1 MRRYLFPDK
10 IELNESLQ
18 IEGDLFKHIF
28 KACRRTLGDKFELLS
43 DGSAYLVEVVAVEKS
58 SASVSVLEVRKM
70 VGLGKP
76 YIHLVLANPKPSVY
90 EKVVEK
96 AVELGV
102 KSVFTVSSENSFFKT
117 ADKIKLKEN
126 RIKKIMNQAMQQ
138 SNRAEE
144 LILEEPQS
152 LDAFFESF
160 KSDSSLGVMLY
171 EAKVGGGGLQPLKD
185 LEPLE
190 DCYILVGGEGGF
202 TEEEASKACSVGFT
216 AVLMGPQILRV
227 ETACVA
233 GISILKFALR
243 AW

>member
-1 MRRYLFPDK
+1 M
-10 IELNESLQ
+10 
-18 IEGDLFKHIF
+18 EGL
-28 KACRRTLGDKFELLS
+28 A
-43 DGSAYLVEVVAVEKS
+43 
-58 SASVSVLEVRKM
+58 
-70 VGLGKP
+70 KP

-117 ADKIKLKEN
+117 ADRIKLKEN
-126 RIKKIMNQAMQQ
+126 RIKKIINQAMQQ

-144 LILEEPQS
+144 LVLEEPQS
-152 LDAFFESF
+152 LDGFLENF
-160 KSDSSLGVMLY
+160 KSGSASSLGVMLY
-171 EAKVGGGGLQPLKD
+171 EAKVGKAELQSLRD
-185 LEPLE
+185 VEPPE
-190 DCYILVGGEGGF
+190 NCYILVGGEGGF
-202 TEEEASKACSVGFT
+202 TEEEALKACSVGFT
-216 AVLMGPQILRV
+216 AVLIGPQILRV